1 LELQALR
8 IHQRWIDEVVEAFSI
23 CPFAAGA
30 RRANAVGRH
39 ILVATTI
46 AGAEKAAR
54 EKIAEL
60 ARDDKVQVALLI
72 FPSLGLDLAAFDS
85 FCQPL
90 RQADRAFVAAVFHPQ
105 SSYSL
110 ESPAQAVGFFRRS
123 PDPMLQLLRAD
134 ELEAVRNAA
143 PGGKFLF
150 DWSAAAWAELGRRRE
165 KVPVTD
171 KIAADNFQLLV
182 GGQLERLQAILDDIA
197 ADRARSYA
205 QVKT

>member
-1 LELQALR
+1 
-8 IHQRWIDEVVEAFSI
+8 VVEAFGV

-30 RRANAVGRH
+30 RRADAVARRV
-39 ILVATTI
+39 LADTTP
-46 AGAEKAAR
+46 AE
-54 EKIAEL
+54 
-60 ARDDKVQVALLI
+60 VALLI
-72 FPSLGLDLAAFDS
+72 FPSLALGPAEFDR

-105 SSYSL
+105 TSYSL
-110 ESPAQAVGFFRRS
+110 ESPAQAVGFFRRA

-134 ELEAVRNAA
+134 GLEAVRNAA

-150 DWSAAAWAELGRRRE
+150 DWSATAWAELWRRQE

-182 GGQLERLQAILDDIA
+182 GGQLARLQAILDNIA
-197 ADRARSYA
+197 ADRARSY
-205 QVKT
+205 K